1 MVCIAFKFANYA
13 KLRTKNTHLSR
24 KFSWL
29 FCSRWKAANFCHP
42 GPLKNDNPK
51 SFHPISKTKNYPIL
65 QLAYMGHIKVRSCTW
80 LWTWVLR
87 DIWFMISLTLYVWWR
102 WCQHRA
108 PDNSHT
114 WHYSSFPGLLC
125 DENRSKR
132 NYSVKSLLM
141 ENINRDWSFIDHINC
156 SHPPL
161 FNTKMKKN
169 GRQAKRARDS
179 LIWRS
184 LKIAALV

>member
-13 KLRTKNTHLSR
+13 KLRTKKTHLSR

-51 SFHPISKTKNYPIL
+51 SFHPISKTKNYLVL
-65 QLAYMGHIKVRSCTW
+65 QLPYMGHIKVWSCTW
-80 LWTWVLR
+80 VWTWVLH

-108 PDNSHT
+108 LGNIHKSHC
-114 WHYSSFPGLLC
+114 SSFQELLKGKVIYFALSQQKRRGGRGKNNFLK
-125 DENRSKR
+125 DEVKYNSLRPRSVNMRGQRSSLFPIYR
-132 NYSVKSLLM
+132 NS
-141 ENINRDWSFIDHINC
+141 
-156 SHPPL
+156 
-161 FNTKMKKN
+161 
-169 GRQAKRARDS
+169 
-179 LIWRS
+179 
-184 LKIAALV
+184 